1 MENPRVG
8 SRPRPRSMLPKAK
21 RWSTFAV
28 CHDSVF
34 MRRGPGRM
42 AKKEATKPEV
52 PLFDRLTQAD
62 GAHDEESGDDDE
74 RVVYRLTL
82 A

>member
-8 SRPRPRSMLPKAK
+8 SRPRPRPMLPKAK

-28 CHDSVF
+28 CHDSCSCGKAQGGWQ
-34 MRRGPGRM
+34 RRRLRNL
-42 AKKEATKPEV
+42 K